1 MDVAVAGEKVPA
13 PRRLRRTHRARA
25 GLVAVRVDPLRPGA
39 DHIEHPGAGLVEPQ
53 PVPDFESD
61 PRTADRRAGPMTRTL
76 AGIHS
81 FVNCAFANASVL
93 ISVTPSGI
101 VTSVEL
107 PV

>member
-1 MDVAVAGEKVPA
+1 
-13 PRRLRRTHRARA
+13 
-25 GLVAVRVDPLRPGA
+25 
-39 DHIEHPGAGLVEPQ
+39 
-53 PVPDFESD
+53 
-61 PRTADRRAGPMTRTL
+61 MTRTL

-81 FVNCAFANASVL
+81 FVNCAFVNASVL